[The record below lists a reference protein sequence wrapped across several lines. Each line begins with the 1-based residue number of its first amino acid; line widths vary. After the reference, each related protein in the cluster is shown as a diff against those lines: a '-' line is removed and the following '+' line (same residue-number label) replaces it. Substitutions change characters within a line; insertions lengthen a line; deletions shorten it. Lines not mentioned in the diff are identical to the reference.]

1 VSGDANAAAGAAG
14 PARRSA
20 GRTVG
25 LGLFDLAGKVA
36 LLTGATRG
44 IGLAM
49 ARQFLSAGAAVVVS
63 SNEPQACAQVAA
75 QLSAEFGSDAR
86 VLGVACDVA
95 VRQELKALVAATLAA
110 LGRIDV
116 LCCNA
121 GIAPHAG
128 PLYTASDQDWDRTM
142 TVNLRSMVWLT
153 SLVVPGMA
161 ERGDG
166 AVILTA
172 SLAGLRGNKH
182 IGLYGLAKAGCA
194 QLARNLAVEWGPRNV
209 RVNAISP
216 GLIDTEFARPISADP
231 AALPRRLAAT
241 PLRRLGHPDEVAG
254 VALLLASRAGG
265 FITGQNIVVDGG
277 TLISDGN

>member
-1 VSGDANAAAGAAG
+1 VSEAASSAEGG
-14 PARRSA
+14 PATPGVGS
-20 GRTVG
+20 G
-25 LGLFDLAGKVA
+25 LGLFDLTGKVA

-49 ARQFLSAGAAVVVS
+49 ARQFLAAGATLVIS
-63 SNEPQACAQVAA
+63 SNEPEACAQVAR
-75 QLSAEFGSDAR
+75 QLSAEHGASRR
-86 VLGVACDVA
+86 VLGVPCDVA
-95 VRQELKALVAATLAA
+95 VRAELKALVAAALAA
-110 LGRIDV
+110 FGRIDV

-128 PLYTASDQDWDRTM
+128 PLHTASDQDWDRTM
-142 TVNLRSMVWLT
+142 TVNLRSMLWLT

-172 SLAGLRGNKH
+172 SLAALRGNKR

-216 GLIDTEFARPISADP
+216 GVIDTEFALPISADP
-231 AALPRRLAAT
+231 AALQRRLAAT